1 MTLAPEPSKMGQS
14 RDYVYPSARKT
25 IGPEELE
32 AAADVL
38 SSGRFTMGARVREF
52 EEAFA
57 SWIGSPH
64 AVMVNSGSS
73 ANLLMVE
80 AMMRGAAVDVP
91 WRPGDEVLV
100 PALAWP
106 TTVWPLAQLGL
117 IPVFTDVD
125 PDTLAIDLASAE
137 SVVSDKTRGMVL
149 IHVLGQPPDMGSIQ
163 DFTNAHGI
171 ELLEDS
177 CETLGAHSGGRHT
190 GTIGRMGSFSFYFS
204 HHLTTIEGGMVAVAD
219 EGLRDDLRS
228 MRSHGWARDR
238 GDRDEWIEA
247 NSKIDPRFLFVGT
260 GYNLRPMEINA
271 AIGLVQLN
279 RLENMLK
286 MREEIAILTAG
297 WTSSIP
303 WLRMFG
309 SDRLGAP
316 RLAGRP
322 WLEHSWMMLAF
333 ELAPDA
339 PIDIDEVIGHLE
351 SSGIETRPIVA
362 GNLVRHPAIRQ
373 IRYRAADSLATADR
387 VLERGFMIGCH
398 PVSEPSELDRLA
410 ASFAELAS
418 L

>member
-1 MTLAPEPSKMGQS
+1 
-14 RDYVYPSARKT
+14 
-25 IGPEELE
+25 
-32 AAADVL
+32 
-38 SSGRFTMGARVREF
+38 
-52 EEAFA
+52 
-57 SWIGSPH
+57 
-64 AVMVNSGSS
+64 
-73 ANLLMVE
+73 
-80 AMMRGAAVDVP
+80 
-91 WRPGDEVLV
+91 
-100 PALAWP
+100 
-106 TTVWPLAQLGL
+106 
-117 IPVFTDVD
+117 
-125 PDTLAIDLASAE
+125 
-137 SVVSDKTRGMVL
+137 
-149 IHVLGQPPDMGSIQ
+149 
-163 DFTNAHGI
+163 
-171 ELLEDS
+171 
-177 CETLGAHSGGRHT
+177 
-190 GTIGRMGSFSFYFS
+190 MGSFSFYFS

-238 GDRDEWIEA
+238 GDRDEWVEA

-339 PIDIDEVIGHLE
+339 PIDIDEVVRHLE

-362 GNLVRHPAIRQ
+362 GNLVRHPAVRQ

-398 PVSEPSELDRLA
+398 PVSEPFELDRLA